1 MAIEEKPERCFKE
14 PFLFIEACC
23 GSALLSSCVS
33 KAGFDV
39 LAIDFHGNKH
49 RPFVHVVELDL
60 RKQST
65 WSFLEHLARSRRP
78 FHFHAAPP
86 CGTASRARDVA
97 LTEDQHGPPP
107 LRSEEYPMGFPW
119 LTGFWKDK
127 VDSANSIYIHLVAF
141 CFWLNLLHIGWSI
154 ENPGRSYLWNIEDY
168 KILMSAAIFIL
179 FHSCIH
185 GSDRKKLTAL
195 LTNRAQFQVLAGYC
209 QGDHEHLPWRHTN
222 ENGRVIFDTS
232 KEAAYP
238 KLYCERFANVL
249 ADMAG
254 IADSQTTGGLYDKTA
269 LMDARVATHKQP
281 RGRKIAALVPEYAQ
295 VQTVRTPVH
304 DEPLLSDKRILLEV
318 FAGVPAGSKLLRFA
332 KAKRGNAGDD
342 TQFVIR
348 VFGIYRTMQDFF
360 QLSTNVLHPFDSF
373 RAVPDQLLKVVC
385 RILGRSPLE
394 TMKLRL
400 ETIKKWRSL
409 AESLAEEN
417 QIFSN
422 MDAGCS
428 LVLKGKHLAL
438 LEKLATDYDWP
449 DKNIHQ
455 EIRKGFKLIGLQEPS
470 GVFSAD
476 IKPRSLTEEELVKQ
490 LKFLKPA
497 LWGKVQASP
506 KMDYE
511 EDLWEATMQEM
522 KEKHWLEGPYSK
534 CELDVLFDDDWLP
547 VRRFAV
553 WQRSKWRAI
562 DDFSECGV
570 NSTFSYLEKVD
581 LKALDE
587 IVWMACCFVRYCVFE
602 SRFDFT
608 LASGEKLCGSVDA
621 EWKQMPEGAIQ
632 LVAKTV
638 DLKSAYKQFPI
649 CPEHRRYST
658 LILKKPSDGTVMG
671 FVSKTLP
678 FGSVASVLHF
688 NRISRLLHMLG
699 LQLDVAWTNYYDDF
713 PVVDFKVLA
722 DHTSAAIRA
731 LTSMLG
737 FECSLDKELPFAETA
752 EMLGVVLDLQHAS
765 AGTIKVANKPSRMDE
780 LKSTVQHIIASGRVV
795 TKDLPSLFGRALFV
809 ESQFMGREGRL
820 ALSEL
825 RVMERSKSQFVELS
839 AAQMDALK
847 NLLTRY
853 HKAVPR
859 SLKIESTS
867 MPLVLFTDGACEPVG
882 DDISC
887 TVGGVMFDPRGGG
900 QVEVFGAHVSSEVV
914 ESWKRA
920 GKKHPVALTEL
931 YAVCVARHLWKDRM
945 DDYKCVVFIDN
956 QGDVDA
962 LIKGYSS
969 EDTMK
974 SLLILLEKLDG
985 DKPFLPWFC
994 RVPSQSN
1001 ISDLPSRGRWKEL
1014 REILPDYV
1022 FVEAVC
1028 PFDSKKLHTV
1038 LQEEK
1043 HG

>member
-209 QGDHEHLPWRHTN
+209 QGDHEHLPWRHKN

-238 KLYCERFANVL
+238 KLFCERFANVL

-304 DEPLLSDKRILLEV
+304 DEPLLSDKRILLEA

-394 TMKLRL
+394 TMKVRL

-409 AESLAEEN
+409 ADSLAEENN

-511 EDLWEATMQEM
+511 EDRWEATMQEM

-867 MPLVLFTDGACEPVG
+867 MPF
-882 DDISC
+882 
-887 TVGGVMFDPRGGG
+887 
-900 QVEVFGAHVSSEVV
+900 
-914 ESWKRA
+914 
-920 GKKHPVALTEL
+920 
-931 YAVCVARHLWKDRM
+931 
-945 DDYKCVVFIDN
+945 
-956 QGDVDA
+956 
-962 LIKGYSS
+962 
-969 EDTMK
+969 
-974 SLLILLEKLDG
+974 
-985 DKPFLPWFC
+985 
-994 RVPSQSN
+994 
-1001 ISDLPSRGRWKEL
+1001 
-1014 REILPDYV
+1014 V
-1022 FVEAVC
+1022 FV
-1028 PFDSKKLHTV
+1028 H
-1038 LQEEK
+1038 
-1043 HG
+1043 

>member
-1 MAIEEKPERCFKE
+1 
-14 PFLFIEACC
+14 
-23 GSALLSSCVS
+23 
-33 KAGFDV
+33 
-39 LAIDFHGNKH
+39 
-49 RPFVHVVELDL
+49 
-60 RKQST
+60 
-65 WSFLEHLARSRRP
+65 
-78 FHFHAAPP
+78 
-86 CGTASRARDVA
+86 
-97 LTEDQHGPPP
+97 
-107 LRSEEYPMGFPW
+107 
-119 LTGFWKDK
+119 
-127 VDSANSIYIHLVAF
+127 
-141 CFWLNLLHIGWSI
+141 
-154 ENPGRSYLWNIEDY
+154 
-168 KILMSAAIFIL
+168 
-179 FHSCIH
+179 
-185 GSDRKKLTAL
+185 
-195 LTNRAQFQVLAGYC
+195 
-209 QGDHEHLPWRHTN
+209 
-222 ENGRVIFDTS
+222 
-232 KEAAYP
+232 
-238 KLYCERFANVL
+238 
-249 ADMAG
+249 
-254 IADSQTTGGLYDKTA
+254 
-269 LMDARVATHKQP
+269 
-281 RGRKIAALVPEYAQ
+281 
-295 VQTVRTPVH
+295 
-304 DEPLLSDKRILLEV
+304 
-318 FAGVPAGSKLLRFA
+318 
-332 KAKRGNAGDD
+332 
-342 TQFVIR
+342 
-348 VFGIYRTMQDFF
+348 
-360 QLSTNVLHPFDSF
+360 
-373 RAVPDQLLKVVC
+373 
-385 RILGRSPLE
+385 
-394 TMKLRL
+394 
-400 ETIKKWRSL
+400 
-409 AESLAEEN
+409 
-417 QIFSN
+417 
-422 MDAGCS
+422 
-428 LVLKGKHLAL
+428 
-438 LEKLATDYDWP
+438 
-449 DKNIHQ
+449 
-455 EIRKGFKLIGLQEPS
+455 
-470 GVFSAD
+470 
-476 IKPRSLTEEELVKQ
+476 
-490 LKFLKPA
+490 
-497 LWGKVQASP
+497 
-506 KMDYE
+506 
-511 EDLWEATMQEM
+511 
-522 KEKHWLEGPYSK
+522 
-534 CELDVLFDDDWLP
+534 
-547 VRRFAV
+547 
-553 WQRSKWRAI
+553 
-562 DDFSECGV
+562 
-570 NSTFSYLEKVD
+570 
-581 LKALDE
+581 
-587 IVWMACCFVRYCVFE
+587 
-602 SRFDFT
+602 
-608 LASGEKLCGSVDA
+608 
-621 EWKQMPEGAIQ
+621 
-632 LVAKTV
+632 
-638 DLKSAYKQFPI
+638 
-649 CPEHRRYST
+649 
-658 LILKKPSDGTVMG
+658 
-671 FVSKTLP
+671 
-678 FGSVASVLHF
+678 
-688 NRISRLLHMLG
+688 MLG